1 MEFSNLLIN
10 LFKSLVHYGDSIGAN
25 IVKCLINESFYE
37 SQSLINQEYDIYQVI
52 LLNKVS
58 IIRIILNI

>member
-1 MEFSNLLIN
+1 MKFSNLIIN

-37 SQSLINQEYDIYQVI
+37 SQTLINQEYDIYQVI
-52 LLNKVS
+52 FMNKVS
-58 IIRIILNI
+58 QIKTILNV